1 MTALAC
7 YGFLMLF
14 ISSILVWLEHRS
26 PYATRS
32 QTPRSSA
39 VLAVY
44 RRVPF
49 YNVAAMA
56 VLWYLLDHVGL
67 ASTGLI
73 PVGALIHA
81 SSPVSAVATVLLLWL
96 IYSGVDGTLHYL
108 RHRSDL
114 LWLVH
119 RTHHSDTAMDI
130 STTVFRSGSE
140 ILFNLVAFFTLF
152 GAIVSAP
159 WWAIMSAFGIES
171 AMQLIHHANFRP
183 SPRVL
188 ATIGR
193 VIQLPPHHRMHH
205 SRSHSGYFWTFQPY
219 NYLYALVN
227 PAATPSVDHA
237 DDYRTGF
244 HGPVAAPA
252 PAVRPVEPATAV
264 VPPRASK
271 PDRSQIA
278 THGTPARSRL
288 DLLGS

>member
-14 ISSILVWLEHRS
+14 ISSILVWLERRF

-32 QTPRSSA
+32 QTARSRA
-39 VLAVY
+39 VLAAY
-44 RRVPF
+44 RWAPF

-56 VLWYLLDHVGL
+56 ALWYLLDHAGL

-73 PVGALIHA
+73 PVGALIRE

-140 ILFNLVAFFTLF
+140 ILFNLVAFFLLF
-152 GAIVSAP
+152 GVVVSAP
-159 WWAIMSAFGIES
+159 WWAIVTAFGIES

-183 SPRVL
+183 GPRVL

-219 NYLYALVN
+219 NYLYALAN
-227 PAATPSVDHA
+227 PDATPPVDHA
-237 DDYRTGF
+237 DEYQTGF
-244 HGPVAAPA
+244 HGPVAAA
-252 PAVRPVEPATAV
+252 VPAVRPVQPAAAGV
-264 VPPRASK
+264 ARRA
-271 PDRSQIA
+271 RR
-278 THGTPARSRL
+278 G
-288 DLLGS
+288 